1 MAADPNQKPSA
12 AQQLDAAKTQL
23 EILKQRY
30 TPEHPDIK
38 SAERLIKDLQVKADE
53 EAKQAKLNPK
63 NASPVELARQR
74 SIRDLKDQIGDI
86 DRQTSAANVEAAG
99 LRARIIE
106 YQAKIDVVPERE
118 SELVELTRDY
128 ETLKQTYT
136 SLLSKKEDSK
146 LAANLERGQIGEQ
159 FRILDPASLPERPSN
174 RGEEADHGR
183 LARRSAG
190 WSSG

>member
-1 MAADPNQKPSA
+1 MQ
-12 AQQLDAAKTQL
+12 
-23 EILKQRY
+23 
-30 TPEHPDIK
+30 
-38 SAERLIKDLQVKADE
+38 ADE

-86 DRQTSAANVEAAG
+86 DRQTSAANIEAAG

-106 YQAKIDVVPERE
+106 YQGKIDVVPERE

-128 ETLKQTYT
+128 ETMKEAYT

-159 FRILDPASLPERPSN
+159 FRILDPASLPSAPRMRR
-174 RGEEADHGR
+174 RG
-183 LARRSAG
+183 
-190 WSSG
+190 